1 MNLTEIEAGYMQGIR
16 ANYMLS
22 HHISSGSKIDDKIIV
37 TLEVLTLMINLHV
50 SRSSI
55 DENNAF
61 LKWKL
66 DR

>member
-1 MNLTEIEAGYMQGIR
+1 MQGIR

-22 HHISSGSKIDDKIIV
+22 HHIASGSKIDDKNIV